1 MSSLWTTS
9 SNPEVL
15 DVILIGA
22 GISGINSAYRLKTY
36 FPHVRYA
43 ILESRDEIG
52 GTWNQY
58 TYPGVRSDSSMHTLG
73 FAWNPF
79 PYPQPIGTGA
89 QILKYLKD
97 TASEHH
103 IAEHILFG
111 HKVISSDW
119 SSQNQEWTVT
129 ASHEGK
135 QKHLTARWIILGTGF
150 YDAEAPAQANIPGID
165 SFKGDVLRPQFWPKD
180 YEYENKR
187 IALIG
192 SGATAVSMLPT
203 LAEKAAQVTMIQRSP
218 TYIIAEDNSAW
229 LQDYLPLFI
238 VLAFRR
244 LYYILVPYFFVLYCQ
259 YFPDAARETL
269 RGYTVKLLPKG
280 VDQDPH
286 FKPRY
291 NPWEQ
296 RMCLDTD
303 GAFYKTLHRPN
314 VRLVTAT
321 IDTVTET
328 GIQIHHT
335 HTGTKETIEFDS
347 IVKATGLNMK
357 LGGHIELQV
366 DGKPM
371 SWAQRHVWNGTMLEG
386 IPNMTFIMG
395 YTNASWTLGADNTAF
410 SMVRLLKY
418 MDQHGLRSAVP
429 QRTKE
434 DIAAGSDIMWR
445 NSATYSLVAQ
455 ESLPVYG
462 KTGLWKARLDPLAGY
477 FGSRWGDYK
486 SGLQFS
492 A

>member
-1 MSSLWTTS
+1 MWTTS

-165 SFKGDVLRPQFWPKD
+165 SFKG
-180 YEYENKR
+180 E
-187 IALIG
+187 
-192 SGATAVSMLPT
+192 
-203 LAEKAAQVTMIQRSP
+203 
-218 TYIIAEDNSAW
+218 
-229 LQDYLPLFI
+229 
-238 VLAFRR
+238 
-244 LYYILVPYFFVLYCQ
+244 
-259 YFPDAARETL
+259 
-269 RGYTVKLLPKG
+269 
-280 VDQDPH
+280 
-286 FKPRY
+286 
-291 NPWEQ
+291 
-296 RMCLDTD
+296 
-303 GAFYKTLHRPN
+303 
-314 VRLVTAT
+314 
-321 IDTVTET
+321 
-328 GIQIHHT
+328 
-335 HTGTKETIEFDS
+335 
-347 IVKATGLNMK
+347 
-357 LGGHIELQV
+357 
-366 DGKPM
+366 
-371 SWAQRHVWNGTMLEG
+371 
-386 IPNMTFIMG
+386 
-395 YTNASWTLGADNTAF
+395 
-410 SMVRLLKY
+410 
-418 MDQHGLRSAVP
+418 
-429 QRTKE
+429 
-434 DIAAGSDIMWR
+434 
-445 NSATYSLVAQ
+445 
-455 ESLPVYG
+455 
-462 KTGLWKARLDPLAGY
+462 
-477 FGSRWGDYK
+477 
-486 SGLQFS
+486 
-492 A
+492 